1 MHDRAARPTGAI
13 KTAAAIAIE
22 IMILLNIDLRIAQ
35 VRPRVEK
42 SVQRLLALI
51 RVPAPDSRSGIM
63 ITSTTRPRSLL
74 ATGLWAVA
82 KAFEVATNML
92 VITTGEQRNFIRI
105 MKTENLES
113 VARKLVAPGKG
124 ILAADESSGTIE
136 KRLKSISVPS
146 TEENRRAYR
155 EVLFTTAGAGEFISG
170 VILFDETI
178 RQKTRDGR
186 TFVEALEQQ
195 GIIPGIK
202 VDKGAKPMANFPGEK
217 VTEGLDGLR
226 ERLAEYRKLGA
237 RFAKWRAVIA
247 IGEKIPTRAGINA
260 NAEALARYA
269 ALCQESDLVPI
280 VEPEVLMDGSHAI
293 ERHFEVTEQTLQSVF
308 HALAEYRVALE
319 AMLLKPNMVLS
330 GKDCPQQ
337 ASVQEVAEATV
348 RCMKRVVP
356 AAVPGLVFL
365 SGGQTDLQATE
376 HLNAMNR
383 LKDLPWQLSFSFGR
397 ALQAPV
403 LKAWKGDPA
412 KVAEAQQAFH
422 HRALCNSRARFGKY
436 TAEME
441 TAKAA

>member
-1 MHDRAARPTGAI
+1 
-13 KTAAAIAIE
+13 
-22 IMILLNIDLRIAQ
+22 
-35 VRPRVEK
+35 
-42 SVQRLLALI
+42 
-51 RVPAPDSRSGIM
+51 
-63 ITSTTRPRSLL
+63 
-74 ATGLWAVA
+74 
-82 KAFEVATNML
+82 
-92 VITTGEQRNFIRI
+92 
-105 MKTENLES
+105 MKDENLEL

-155 EVLFTTAGAGEFISG
+155 EILFTTAGAGEFISG

-186 TFVEALEQQ
+186 TFVEALEEQ
-195 GIIPGIK
+195 GVIPGIK

-217 VTEGLDGLR
+217 VTDGLDGLR
-226 ERLAEYRKLGA
+226 ERLAEYRQLRA
-237 RFAKWRAVIA
+237 RFAKWRAVIS
-247 IGEKIPTRAGINA
+247 ISDTIPTHRCIAT
-260 NAEALARYA
+260 NAELLARYA
-269 ALCQESDLVPI
+269 ALCQEADLVPI
-280 VEPEVLMDGSHAI
+280 VEPEVLMDGTHTI
-293 ERHFEVTEQTLQSVF
+293 DRHFEVTQQTLESVF
-308 HALAEYRVALE
+308 HALSAHRVVPE
-319 AMLLKPNMVLS
+319 GMLLKPNMVLS

-337 ASVQEVAEATV
+337 ASVQEVADATV

-383 LKDLPWQLSFSFGR
+383 LSDLPWQLSFSFGR

-403 LKAWKGDPA
+403 LKAWKGDST

-422 HRALCNSRARFGKY
+422 HRAWCNSKARFGKY
-436 TAEME
+436 TEEME
-441 TAKAA
+441 TAKAAA